1 MDNKEIV
8 QNDIADA
15 QDKVQKPQQNL
26 NKDIVKFTKLKNE
39 KESELDNLLNLQIS
53 LQNEYAKLVNIK
65 EKISNEGEESQKEEL
80 ERNKKSLERV
90 EKSLHET
97 ELQWNDNHRKLIQAK
112 KRSK

>member
-1 MDNKEIV
+1 MDNKGIV

-26 NKDIVKFTKLKNE
+26 KDEIKNLNKDIVEFTELKNE

-80 ERNKKSLERV
+80 ERNKKSREIFTRDGITV
-90 EKSLHET
+90 E
-97 ELQWNDNHRKLIQAK
+97 
-112 KRSK
+112 